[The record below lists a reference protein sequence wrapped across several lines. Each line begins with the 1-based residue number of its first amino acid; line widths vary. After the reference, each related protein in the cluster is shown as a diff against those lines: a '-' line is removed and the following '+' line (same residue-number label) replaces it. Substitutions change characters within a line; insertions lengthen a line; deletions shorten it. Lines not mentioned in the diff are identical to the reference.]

1 MSCCSLSA
9 ASASVGS
16 STSLRRTCSTRRP
29 RQPRRTRRFGE
40 GQGGGG
46 GMGRADEPNTRG
58 FRGQRRA
65 FCFLSGG
72 VCGKRA
78 GKRGLDREAAKAAR
92 EPGSRESEQ
101 VQRLGE
107 YAAATVR
114 SIPPSPVG
122 AGGIRRVC
130 ERIGVFRS
138 PANSFR
144 ASPGLHASPGGPQ
157 KPRTADGPSQPR
169 DPPLSVRRLSALRTL
184 RTQLSACS
192 ARK

>member
-40 GQGGGG
+40 GQGGARGSERMSPIRG
-46 GMGRADEPNTRG
+46 DSEGRGARLFSFG
-58 FRGQRRA
+58 W
-65 FCFLSGG
+65 C

-78 GKRGLDREAAKAAR
+78 GKRGLDREAAKAAH

>member
-9 ASASVGS
+9 ASASVES

-29 RQPRRTRRFGE
+29 RQPRRTRRVGG

-46 GMGRADEPNTRG
+46 GLGRAEEPNTRG

-78 GKRGLDREAAKAAR
+78 GKRGLDREAAKAAH
-92 EPGSRESEQ
+92 EPGSRESER
-101 VQRLGE
+101 VQRFGE

-130 ERIGVFRS
+130 ERIGGSARQRTRS
-138 PANSFR
+138 VPPRSCMRRLVACSG
-144 ASPGLHASPGGPQ
+144 AGPQ
-157 KPRTADGPSQPR
+157 RPGQPH
-169 DPPLSVRRLSALRTL
+169 DPPRVFGRGFALCALSF
-184 RTQLSACS
+184 
-192 ARK
+192 